1 MKLVTVL
8 ACLAAVSA
16 QAQKI
21 AVLDSERVFDA
32 LGEVAD
38 ARELLQTANV
48 KTRVVSMP
56 CWEFFE
62 AQDEAYRR
70 SVIPHGAK
78 LRVSIEAGV
87 SFGWERWV
95 GEDGLMISLDRFG
108 ASAPYETLMKEFGF
122 TGENVAQRVLER
134 LR

>member
-1 MKLVTVL
+1 VIL
-8 ACLAAVSA
+8 
-16 QAQKI
+16 I
-21 AVLDSERVFDA
+21 ATGSEVIVA
-32 LGEVAD
+32 LN
-38 ARELLQTANV
+38 ARDLLQARQV

-56 CWEFFE
+56 CCEFF
-62 AQDEAYRR
+62 ALQDPAYRH
-70 SVIPHGAK
+70 SVITPGTR

-122 TGENVAQRVLER
+122 TAENVAQKVLER
-134 LR
+134 LE